1 MAGELSPESPRP
13 ISDTTAPGSAPTT
26 PLTESQIMRVLGNP
40 PPDRFTILN
49 RQGGRSLSDTTV
61 VGILMAK
68 GDSGPRELPLPVAP
82 RWTRLTR
89 PLNYGRRGR
98 PREPNELSRLP
109 MPYRV
114 TRLVL
119 WLGVAAEMI
128 AVMINS
134 FRLG

>member
-1 MAGELSPESPRP
+1 
-13 ISDTTAPGSAPTT
+13 
-26 PLTESQIMRVLGNP
+26 MRVLGDP

-49 RQGGRSLSDTTV
+49 RQGGRTLSDTTV
-61 VGILMAK
+61 VGILMARA
-68 GDSGPRELPLPVAP
+68 DSGPRELTLPVAA

-89 PLNYGRRGR
+89 PLNYGRAGRERG
-98 PREPNELSRLP
+98 PNELSRLP

-119 WLGVAAEMI
+119 WLGVAAEII
-128 AVMINS
+128 AVIINS

>member
-13 ISDTTAPGSAPTT
+13 ISAPGASAPDPTT
-26 PLTESQIMRVLGNP
+26 PLTESQIMRVLGDP

-49 RQGGRSLSDTTV
+49 RQGGRTLSDTTV
-61 VGILMAK
+61 VGILMARA
-68 GDSGPRELPLPVAP
+68 DSGPRELTLPVAA

-89 PLNYGRRGR
+89 PLNYGRAGR
-98 PREPNELSRLP
+98 EREPNELSRLP

-119 WLGVAAEMI
+119 WLGVAA
-128 AVMINS
+128 
-134 FRLG
+134 